1 MEEIICSSEIRIKKY
16 KKYGNLVKK
25 LLYEMDLG
33 KISGVDYNTEPFER
47 IYFNDENGVEHL
59 IRIWNVQFNNNY
71 YFLRFSLF
79 REF

>member
-1 MEEIICSSEIRIKKY
+1 MEEIICSSEIKIKKY

-33 KISGVDYNTEPFER
+33 KISELVYKFEPFER
-47 IYFNDENGVEHL
+47 IYFKDEKGVEHL
-59 IRIWNVQFNNNY
+59 IRIWNVQVNNDY
-71 YFLRFSLF
+71 YFLRISLF